1 MVLKARYQIDNRGGE
16 SDCGP
21 GGGCRSAVPNR
32 KGERRL
38 RAAVDALGVAVLYGS
53 RMNKRGSVPAVAVKV
68 GAFTRCHQGRAS

>member
-1 MVLKARYQIDNRGGE
+1 
-16 SDCGP
+16 
-21 GGGCRSAVPNR
+21 VPNR